1 MSGAKQVHVFDK
13 NADETIMWIAEKEAL
28 FLSEDLG
35 QVRVFF
41 QCFLSNLFS
50 AFEDKTRMTTSISSE
65 AV

>member
-35 QVRVFF
+35 QVRFVGDFYQIYF
-41 QCFLSNLFS
+41 NF
-50 AFEDKTRMTTSISSE
+50 
-65 AV
+65 